1 MVLHFVPALDPR
13 PVGENLDDAFSRL
26 ERTNQEGFRN
36 LEFGVCEP
44 SLLRP
49 QDYRVPKHPFLVR
62 SSIEKAASKFSLT
75 GRGSRAGTKCNT
87 IEELRGALGDTCKKI
102 IIFPTVSER
111 G

>member
-1 MVLHFVPALDPR
+1 MLHFVPALDPPR
-13 PVGENLDDAFSRL
+13 PVSENFEAAFSTL

-49 QDYRVPKHPFLVR
+49 QDYRFPNHPSFVR

-75 GRGSRAGTKCNT
+75 GRGSRAGTKCNNL
-87 IEELRGALGDTCKKI
+87 EKLRGVLGSASRKNNY
-102 IIFPTVSER
+102 FSLTVR
-111 G
+111 F

>member
-1 MVLHFVPALDPR
+1 MLHFVPDLDPR
-13 PVGENLDDAFSRL
+13 PVSENLEVAFPIL

-49 QDYRVPKHPFLVR
+49 QDYRVPKHPSLVR
-62 SSIEKAASKFSLT
+62 SSLEKAASKFSLT

-87 IEELRGALGDTCKKI
+87 IEKLRGVLESASRKNNY
-102 IIFPTVSER
+102 FFTVSER

>member
-1 MVLHFVPALDPR
+1 MRIPR
-13 PVGENLDDAFSRL
+13 PVSENLEAVFSRL

-49 QDYRVPKHPFLVR
+49 QDYRVPKHPSLVR

-75 GRGSRAGTKCNT
+75 GRGVESWHKVQHYRETEERAW
-87 IEELRGALGDTCKKI
+87 
-102 IIFPTVSER
+102 
-111 G
+111 